1 MITFEDKQKYKL
13 QVFSYIKKDWL
24 TIGIYYSY
32 NIDAELISQ
41 RQVFQ
46 GLDFRKEIL

>member
-1 MITFEDKQKYKL
+1 MTFEDKQKYRL
-13 QVFSYIKKDWL
+13 QVFSSIKKDWL

-32 NIDAELISQ
+32 NIDLELMNN

-46 GLDFRKEIL
+46 DLDFRKEIL